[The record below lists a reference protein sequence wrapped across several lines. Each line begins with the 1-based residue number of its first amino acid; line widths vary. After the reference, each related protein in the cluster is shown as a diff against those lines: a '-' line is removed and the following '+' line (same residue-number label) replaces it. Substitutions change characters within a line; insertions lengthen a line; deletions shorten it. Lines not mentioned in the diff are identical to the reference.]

1 MSHRL
6 FRSLLGGVCWLALAS
21 LAPAQSKVAIIDMRE
36 AVNATAEVKKV
47 VSALE
52 ARVKPKQAEAEKLT
66 REIQDIQAK
75 LQSLQGKLTPQGEQ
89 ELVGQGQRKQRELQ
103 RLQEDINAELEREQ
117 QDIGTRALQRMRD
130 VVKKLAEEQQY
141 DMVVDVGQTIYF
153 KPALTITKS
162 AIEAYDKAYPAK

>member
-1 MSHRL
+1 MSHRM
-6 FRSLLGGVCWLALAS
+6 FRSLLAGVCWLALAS
-21 LAPAQSKVAIIDMRE
+21 LASAQSKVAIIDMRE

-52 ARVKPKQAEAEKLT
+52 ARVKPKQAEAEKLNK
-66 REIQDIQAK
+66 EIQDLQSK

-89 ELVGQGQRKQRELQ
+89 ELVSQGQRKQRDLQ

-130 VVKKLAEEQQY
+130 VVKKLAEEQQL
-141 DMVVDVGQTIYF
+141 DVVVDVGQTIYY

-162 AIEAYDKAYPAK
+162 AVEAYDKAYPAK